1 MGTELIRDVGQNSA
15 LYNLVEI
22 RALFLR
28 ERAGSY
34 YSYDPVHTLLQ
45 PDIS

>member
-1 MGTELIRDVGQNSA
+1 MIGQSQSGIPADTDMIDNLLSA
-15 LYNLVEI
+15 LYNLMNV

-34 YSYDPVHTLLQ
+34 YS
-45 PDIS
+45 

>member
-1 MGTELIRDVGQNSA
+1 MIGQSRSATTIDTDMVDCFLSA
-15 LYNLVEI
+15 LYNLMNV

-34 YSYDPVHTLLQ
+34 YS
-45 PDIS
+45 

>member
-1 MGTELIRDVGQNSA
+1 MSGVREGTDPAWRGSA
-15 LYNLVEI
+15 LYNLVEV

-34 YSYDPVHTLLQ
+34 YT
-45 PDIS
+45 